1 MLTQSSQCEPKL
13 SVDRVLSYHVEPI
26 PRSLMADFVAA
37 HHYAVRVPPHCL
49 LSLGCF
55 VGTDLVGVASWG
67 YGVRPRHTI
76 QRLFPSLTTSD
87 YYELNRLCMLD
98 SEPRNGESHF
108 LRLCREYIRQ
118 REPGRVVLFSWADG
132 MRGKPGYVYQADNW
146 LYGGFIR
153 TEFYVT
159 VAGEVVHPRQVTT
172 RCGRRDRAF
181 TRSVGLRRV
190 RGRQFRYCHFLCGHG
205 LRKRLLRES
214 PFRWGCN
221 YPKKDDCVWT
231 FEGAAE
237 GSRESREPPRF
248 QGSGQFRHAAPLFT
262 DFATPPL
269 VAGKQGDR
277 E

>member
-1 MLTQSSQCEPKL
+1 VNT
-13 SVDRVLSYHVEPI
+13 YHVQPI
-26 PRSLMADFVAA
+26 PRTLMADFVAA

-55 VGTDLVGVASWG
+55 VGNDLVGVASWG

-118 REPGRVVLFSWADG
+118 REPSRVVLFSWADG

-159 VAGEVVHPRQVTT
+159 DAWEVVHPRQVIT

-214 PFRWGCN
+214 PFRWGQH

-231 FEGAAE
+231 FEGGGETRAAE

-248 QGSGQFRHAAPLFT
+248 QGVGQFHDAAPLFAQSEAE
-262 DFATPPL
+262 DTPRQDAPGRDME
-269 VAGKQGDR
+269 VG
-277 E
+277 

>member
-1 MLTQSSQCEPKL
+1 
-13 SVDRVLSYHVEPI
+13 
-26 PRSLMADFVAA
+26 MANFVAA

-55 VGTDLVGVASWG
+55 RDNILVGVASWG

-98 SEPRNGESHF
+98 SEPRNSESHF
-108 LRLCREYIRQ
+108 LRLCRKYIHE

-159 VAGEVVHPRQVTT
+159 VENEVVHPRLLITRYGKRDAVTT
-172 RCGRRDRAF
+172 HAL
-181 TRSVGLRRV
+181 GLRKIW
-190 RGRQFRYCHFLCGHG
+190 GRQFRYCYFLCSHG

-214 PFRWGCN
+214 PFQWGQE
-221 YPKKDDCVWT
+221 YPKKDNCIWQYQ
-231 FEGAAE
+231 GAAE

-248 QGSGQFRHAAPLFT
+248 QGSGQFRDAAPSLIQT
-262 DFATPPL
+262 KTGDIK
-269 VAGKQGDR
+269 VNIGKKHLRFFD

>member
-1 MLTQSSQCEPKL
+1 ME
-13 SVDRVLSYHVEPI
+13 RVHEYRVEPV
-26 PRSLMADFVAA
+26 PRSLMASFVAA

-55 VGTDLVGVASWG
+55 ADTDLVGVASWG

-76 QRLFPSLTTSD
+76 QRLFPSLGTAD

-98 SEPRNGESHF
+98 SEPRNGESRFLSLCRAF
-108 LRLCREYIRQ
+108 LREH
-118 REPGRVVLFSWADG
+118 EPGRVVLFSWADG

-159 VAGEVVHPRQVTT
+159 AENEVVHPRQVIT

-181 TRSVGLRRV
+181 TRSIGLRRV
-190 RGRQFRYCHFLCGHG
+190 RGRQFRYVRFLCGHAT
-205 LRKRLLRES
+205 RKRLLRES
-214 PFRWGCN
+214 PVRWGRA
-221 YPKKDDCVWT
+221 YPKTTDCVWT
-231 FEGAAE
+231 FEGGGQSRAGE

-248 QGSGQFRHAAPLFT
+248 EGSGQFRRPAPLLAQAE
-262 DFATPPL
+262 DQEAPGRPAPGR
-269 VAGKQGDR
+269 AG
-277 E
+277 EEN

>member
-1 MLTQSSQCEPKL
+1 
-13 SVDRVLSYHVEPI
+13 VNAYHVQPV
-26 PRSLMADFVAA
+26 PRSPMAAFVAA

-55 VGTDLVGVASWG
+55 AGQDLVGVASWG

-108 LRLCREYIRQ
+108 LRLCREYIRA

-132 MRGKPGYVYQADNW
+132 MRGKPGFVYQADNW

-159 VAGEVVHPRQVTT
+159 PQNEVVHPRQVTT
-172 RCGRRDRAF
+172 RCGRRDAAL
-181 TRSVGLRRV
+181 TRSLGLRRV
-190 RGRQFRYCHFLCGHG
+190 RGRQFRYCHFLCNHAI
-205 LRKRLLRES
+205 RKRLLRES
-214 PFRWGCN
+214 PIPWSRH

-231 FEGAAE
+231 FEGTADGDAAE

-248 QGSGQFRHAAPLFT
+248 QGSGQFRHAAPLF
-262 DFATPPL
+262 AQAEVTPER
-269 VAGKQGDR
+269 VAPGR
-277 E
+277 EEEEC

>member
-1 MLTQSSQCEPKL
+1 ME
-13 SVDRVLSYHVEPI
+13 RMLSYHVEPV

-55 VGTDLVGVASWG
+55 VGRDLVGVASWG

-98 SEPRNGESHF
+98 SEPGNGESHF
-108 LRLCREYIRQ
+108 LRLCREYIR
-118 REPGRVVLFSWADG
+118 RHEPGRVVLFSWADG

-159 VAGEVVHPRQVTT
+159 AEYEVVHPRQVIT

-214 PFRWGCN
+214 PFRWGQD

-231 FEGAAE
+231 FEGGAETRAAE

-248 QGSGQFRHAAPLFT
+248 QGVGQFHDAAPLFAQAPNT
-262 DFATPPL
+262 SYPM
-269 VAGKQGDR
+269 QGGHR
-277 E
+277 GEVE

>member
-1 MLTQSSQCEPKL
+1 VERL
-13 SVDRVLSYHVEPI
+13 LSYRVELV
-26 PRSLMADFVAA
+26 PRALMAAVVAA
-37 HHYAVRVPPHCL
+37 HHYAVRIPPHCL

-55 VGTDLVGVASWG
+55 AGSDLVGVASWG

-108 LRLCREYIRQ
+108 LRLCREYIRH
-118 REPGRVVLFSWADG
+118 REPSRVVLFSWADG

-159 VAGEVVHPRQVTT
+159 AANEVVHPRQVIT

-181 TRSVGLRRV
+181 TRSMGLRRV

-214 PFRWGCN
+214 PFRWGQG

-231 FEGAAE
+231 FEGQTEMRAAE
-237 GSRESREPPRF
+237 GSRAIREPPRF
-248 QGSGQFRHAAPLFT
+248 QGSGQFRDAAPLF
-262 DFATPPL
+262 DAQAEAEETPRQDAPGRSKE
-269 VAGKQGDR
+269 VG
-277 E
+277 

>member
-1 MLTQSSQCEPKL
+1 ME
-13 SVDRVLSYHVEPI
+13 RILSYHVEPV
-26 PRSLMADFVAA
+26 PRSLMAAFVAA

-55 VGTDLVGVASWG
+55 VGSDLVGVASWG

-108 LRLCREYIRQ
+108 LRLCREYIHH

-159 VAGEVVHPRQVTT
+159 AENEVVHPRQVIT

-181 TRSVGLRRV
+181 TRSMGLRRV
-190 RGRQFRYCHFLCGHG
+190 RGRQFRYCHFLCSHA

-214 PFRWGCN
+214 PFRWGQG
-221 YPKKDDCVWT
+221 YPKKDDCVWA

-248 QGSGQFRHAAPLFT
+248 QGSGQFRHAAPLF
-262 DFATPPL
+262 DAQAEAEETPRQDAPGRSKE
-269 VAGKQGDR
+269 AS
-277 E
+277 

>member
-1 MLTQSSQCEPKL
+1 
-13 SVDRVLSYHVEPI
+13 VDRVLSYHVEPV
-26 PRSLMADFVAA
+26 PRSLMAAFVAA

-55 VGTDLVGVASWG
+55 VGSDLVGVASWG
-67 YGVRPRHTI
+67 FGVRPRHTI

-132 MRGKPGYVYQADNW
+132 MRGKPGFVYQADNW

-159 VAGEVVHPRQVTT
+159 AANEVVHPRQVIT

-214 PFRWGCN
+214 PFRWGRA
-221 YPKKDDCVWT
+221 YPKKNDCVWT
-231 FEGAAE
+231 FENCEGAAE

-248 QGSGQFRHAAPLFT
+248 QGSGQFRHAASLFAQSQAE
-262 DFATPPL
+262 DTPERIAPGR
-269 VAGKQGDR
+269 VGEAG
-277 E
+277 